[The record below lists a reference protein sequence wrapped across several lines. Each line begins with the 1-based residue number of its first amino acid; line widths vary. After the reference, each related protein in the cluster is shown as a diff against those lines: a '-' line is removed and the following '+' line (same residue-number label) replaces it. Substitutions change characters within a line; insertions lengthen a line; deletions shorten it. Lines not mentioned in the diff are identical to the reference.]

1 MDNEERIRR
10 WQQQQRGGRPASGQ
24 VVADDA
30 LARGRPQRG
39 EVADAPP
46 AASPAPQSREPAT
59 VLPDEY
65 ALEEARLAIQRRR
78 QERWRRTAGRL
89 VLFLA
94 VPLLAV
100 LLYVTLVATK
110 LYEGEA
116 AFTVQTSNNSA
127 VSPTAGVFALGSGGT
142 TLSDAF
148 KAREYILSRP
158 MMERMEQEHGFLR
171 HFETWRMDPLTRFR
185 SPLGLNQDP
194 YAYYRKRVR
203 VAVDVQEGL
212 LRLYVQAR
220 TPEDA
225 IRFGN
230 AILAASEAHVNA
242 FSEKIST
249 DQIAALT
256 RDVQSAERQVSD
268 ARRSLATVQ
277 AQRGELSPE
286 QTATAVYQL
295 ISSLELQL
303 AEARRERNSLLDQGL
318 TDSPLLPRLNG
329 RIQDL
334 TAQIAEQRSRLASP
348 SGNSL
353 VRTASEFEN
362 AAARKEIAQ
371 ARWQSTLN
379 TLQQAYLRILD
390 QRRYFV
396 IVVGMS
402 AAAFPK
408 VRDFLTIMWP
418 ILFLVLLTYALAWVF
433 RSVRGERPLGSRGS
447 LADWTGSWRS
457 RWAR

>member
-10 WQQQQRGGRPASGQ
+10 WQQQRGARPVSRPALT
-24 VVADDA
+24 DDP
-30 LARGRPQRG
+30 LDLERPMRG
-39 EVADAPP
+39 EAAEVRPSAAP
-46 AASPAPQSREPAT
+46 AAPAARDPAV
-59 VLPDEY
+59 VLPDEH
-65 ALEEARLAIQRRR
+65 ALEDARLAILERR

-94 VPLLAV
+94 LPLLAV

-116 AFTVQTSNNSA
+116 AFTVQTSNSSA

-158 MMERMEQEHGFLR
+158 MMERMEQQHGFLR
-171 HFETWRMDPLTRFR
+171 HFETWRMDPLTRFN
-185 SPLGLNQDP
+185 SPLGLNRDP
-194 YAYYRKRVR
+194 YRYYRKRVR

-225 IRFGN
+225 VRFGN

-249 DQIAALT
+249 DQITALT

-295 ISSLELQL
+295 ISNLELQL

-318 TDSPLLPRLNG
+318 TDNPALPRLNG
-329 RIQDL
+329 RIEDL
-334 TAQIAEQRSRLASP
+334 TAQISEQRRRLASP

-353 VRTASEFEN
+353 VRTASEFES

-402 AAAFPK
+402 VATFPR
-408 VRDFLTIMWP
+408 VRDILSVMWP
-418 ILFLVLLTYALAWVF
+418 ILFTMLLVYALIWVA
-433 RSVRGERPLGSRGS
+433 RSVNGERGSASGRTFLD
-447 LADWTGSWRS
+447 LAGQWRRRWTS
-457 RWAR
+457 